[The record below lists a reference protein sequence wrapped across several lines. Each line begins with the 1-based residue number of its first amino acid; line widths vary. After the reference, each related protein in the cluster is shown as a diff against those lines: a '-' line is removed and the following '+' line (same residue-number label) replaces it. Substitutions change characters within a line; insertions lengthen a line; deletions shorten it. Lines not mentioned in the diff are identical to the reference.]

1 MEITYVPVLAILR
14 DLYAQPRDMARFQ
27 RYLSTIT
34 QGTQDVV
41 VPIVAANPMAREHV
55 LLRVNELLAQ
65 GAEEV
70 GAATAEEA
78 ATRLAPVPD
87 QLKASLVVADDAG
100 GGWTNRYLTEAGARF
115 DSRVD
120 RKRNFVTT
128 LLWSSEAPTA
138 AEIRQELL
146 GDIYRAAYR
155 RRHGPAPTLRA
166 MLEQEGLAACFA
178 GRRPVLPPET
188 IERARAVIAPYLDE
202 ATYPQQ
208 FSALYGD
215 EAAVSVGY
223 AALGLPPRAG
233 FEVALAAAA
242 GAGRDPL
249 GTLAAPRDTRHEQ
262 PF

>member
-87 QLKASLVVADDAG
+87 QLKASLVVADDVG
-100 GGWTNRYLTEAGARF
+100 GGWTNRYLSEAGARF

-155 RRHGPAPTLRA
+155 RRHGPAQTLRA
-166 MLEQEGLAACFA
+166 MLEQEGLAARFA
-178 GRRPVLPPET
+178 GRCPVLPPEDD
-188 IERARAVIAPYLDE
+188 RAGPGRDRAVPGRGHL
-202 ATYPQQ
+202 P
-208 FSALYGD
+208 
-215 EAAVSVGY
+215 AAVQRPLRGRGRRLRRLRRPWASRRGP
-223 AALGLPPRAG
+223 GLRWPSRTPSAPGATRWAPSPRRP
-233 FEVALAAAA
+233 
-242 GAGRDPL
+242 GR
-249 GTLAAPRDTRHEQ
+249 R
-262 PF
+262 